1 MERYIK
7 ISFEG
12 KSYKMN
18 LTKELEQALF
28 FHLQEKYL
36 FDDKGFLI
44 RSSNNIEDSNFIN
57 KQILEAL
64 IDVLAKYTL
73 DDEYLDYLDYLKNS
87 NIKLDDLVANKFF
100 KTSVDELII
109 IYNNEVV
116 HKSKKNTSKKEEIKE
131 TTVVA
136 SPQIPWGDELS
147 KKITFSDTNAYK
159 NKELAYQVLLRA
171 SKQDDFKNFITEDK
185 IKEAIAK
192 IVICENQEE
201 FEKKYIELSKPESG
215 KEKEDI
221 KQRLIG
227 LMAFNSSVDGNTYIK
242 ENCRVE
248 VIVHELNH
256 FLSINKKEPG
266 LELIT
271 RKLLPNDIE
280 KRLNIR
286 FQGSTNED
294 IKNAYSEALNEAV
307 TLYITRKM
315 LPELNVT
322 DAYNYGATFL
332 DSYIKACEGH
342 EKNIEQ
348 ELLSSYYKG
357 NKNSLSYIINHINGV
372 EKDYFF
378 KILDSMFIDQCI
390 HMQLLPIKYAK
401 VLQTKEDITK
411 FLNKIRKEIE
421 LKMSTSGHLEEFY
434 KLREEYSKEERNFIK
449 EIQESKTNDNK
460 KRG

>member
-1 MERYIK
+1 
-7 ISFEG
+7 
-12 KSYKMN
+12 
-18 LTKELEQALF
+18 
-28 FHLQEKYL
+28 
-36 FDDKGFLI
+36 
-44 RSSNNIEDSNFIN
+44 
-57 KQILEAL
+57 
-64 IDVLAKYTL
+64 
-73 DDEYLDYLDYLKNS
+73 
-87 NIKLDDLVANKFF
+87 
-100 KTSVDELII
+100 
-109 IYNNEVV
+109 
-116 HKSKKNTSKKEEIKE
+116 
-131 TTVVA
+131 
-136 SPQIPWGDELS
+136 
-147 KKITFSDTNAYK
+147 
-159 NKELAYQVLLRA
+159 
-171 SKQDDFKNFITEDK
+171 
-185 IKEAIAK
+185 
-192 IVICENQEE
+192 
-201 FEKKYIELSKPESG
+201 
-215 KEKEDI
+215 
-221 KQRLIG
+221 
-227 LMAFNSSVDGNTYIK
+227 MAFNSSVDGNTYIK

-286 FQGSTNED
+286 FQGSRNED

-348 ELLSSYYKG
+348 ELLSAYYNG
-357 NKNSLSYIINHINGV
+357 NKNSLNYIINHINGV
-372 EKDYFF
+372 EENYFF

-390 HMQLLPIKYAK
+390 HMQLVPIKYAK